1 MKIIGSPQFLKKL
14 KKLPKQDRQVI
25 DEQVRL
31 LSEKPTLGEEKIQDL
46 KGVYVHKFK
55 LNRRQ
60 TLLSY
65 QWDESNLYLL
75 TFGSHENYYRGLK
88 KYLR

>member
-31 LSEKPTLGEEKIQDL
+31 LSENPTLGEEKIQDL

-55 LNRRQ
+55 LNRQQ

-75 TFGSHENYYRGLK
+75 SFGSHENYYRGLK